1 MKYDDL
7 KNVIRE
13 VLKEENAWEKFLK
26 KIDKPQKPMLP
37 RLVPQSAPKAKEMP
51 REEGDVSIPFKS
63 EEPALKTDEEAF
75 DYIRNNFDPQAPAR
89 RGPDHARHRRGR
101 PLDDSRDPVLPHR
114 HA

>member
-13 VLKEENAWEKFLK
+13 VLKEENAWEKFLRK
-26 KIDKPQKPMLP
+26 EKERVEKSKPYLP

-89 RGPDHARHRRGR
+89 RTLGKDEQGYFVRQTFDTKGT
-101 PLDDSRDPVLPHR
+101 
-114 HA
+114 